1 MAEGN
6 EMNQGAV
13 WVCDLFKSCTMLIQ
27 KMSKHVCCNLWWF
40 ALNAFQNDMTW
51 PGSTKNQGGD
61 RFQGIDL
68 DAGQGL
74 PCKDWVGVLPTQTF
88 LNSNLVTPENFIQFH
103 PSIQH
108 YSWSSLTQTDW
119 RTDGHT
125 NSIQNESPHYPMQV
139 RVEFFYA
146 PFFLPLSKWSEQAEQ
161 AHSVLFW

>member
-1 MAEGN
+1 
-6 EMNQGAV
+6 MNQGAV

-88 LNSNLVTPENFIQFH
+88 LNSNLVTPENFIQFS
-103 PSIQH
+103 PSVQKLFMIFFNTNGQTPKLH
-108 YSWSSLTQTDW
+108 TNRITPISASCNQCDQIGRFIELWATFSSLWQQLICS
-119 RTDGHT
+119 
-125 NSIQNESPHYPMQV
+125 N
-139 RVEFFYA
+139 
-146 PFFLPLSKWSEQAEQ
+146 L
-161 AHSVLFW
+161 AHS

>member
-103 PSIQH
+103 PSIQKLFMIFLH
-108 YSWSSLTQTDW
+108 RQTD
-119 RTDGHT
+119 T
-125 NSIQNESPHYPMQV
+125 NSIQNESPHYPIWV
-139 RVEFFYA
+139 WAEIYLY
-146 PFFLPLSKWSEQAEQ
+146 PIILPLTKW
-161 AHSVLFW
+161 AHSVLFR